1 MSEDFSLSHEVE
13 NSVLDVLEDIRC
25 SVRTMEVYVTLF
37 LAYECLV
44 SVRAEEFPCS
54 HEVLYDADV

>member
-1 MSEDFSLSHEVE
+1 MSEDLSLSYEVKY
-13 NSVLDVLEDIRC
+13 SVLDILKDIRS
-25 SVRTMEVYVTLF
+25 SVRTMEVNVALL

-54 HEVLYDADV
+54 HEVLNHADI

>member
-13 NSVLDVLEDIRC
+13 NTMLDVLKDIR
-25 SVRTMEVYVTLF
+25 STVRTMEVNITLL

-44 SVRAEEFPCS
+44 SV
-54 HEVLYDADV
+54 